1 MAARGLDC
9 TVRRIIEKHHS
20 HCKLFEEKQIKEFLN
35 MLVLANRR
43 AAVPT
48 TLVVLKD
55 VAQGPRTKVL
65 VLALSLWIVVT
76 Q

>member
-1 MAARGLDC
+1 
-9 TVRRIIEKHHS
+9 
-20 HCKLFEEKQIKEFLN
+20 